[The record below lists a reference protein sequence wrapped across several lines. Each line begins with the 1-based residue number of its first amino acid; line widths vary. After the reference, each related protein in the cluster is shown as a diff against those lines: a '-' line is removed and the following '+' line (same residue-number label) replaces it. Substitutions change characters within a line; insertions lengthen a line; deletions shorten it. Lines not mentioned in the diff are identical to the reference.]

1 MQQMVSTGAAPLS
14 FRFGIKSRIAEVVLN
29 RGKRYFEMS
38 PG

>member
-14 FRFGIKSRIAEVVLN
+14 FPFGIKAASPEVVLN

-38 PG
+38 PA